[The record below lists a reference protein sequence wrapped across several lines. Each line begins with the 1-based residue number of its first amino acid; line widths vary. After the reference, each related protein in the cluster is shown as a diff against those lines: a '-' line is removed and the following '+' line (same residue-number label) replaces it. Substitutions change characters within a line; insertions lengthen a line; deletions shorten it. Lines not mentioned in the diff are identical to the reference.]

1 MMKTFYAYLNE
12 KGQDLVEYT
21 LILAFCAVLAAG
33 FTSDS
38 FHSTIK
44 AIFDKG
50 LFNDVTTHMSAGD
63 YADAYKAFSEDS
75 RRALANIGY
84 EYGRYYLDNSEK
96 DPIPNELR
104 LATDK
109 KALENI
115 ANFFLGMDY
124 ATVTKYISST
134 GNLKKGSYGEYLLL
148 LNYTDN
154 VDVENNY
161 DPYTQTYMQDTNKHT
176 TANITFENKE
186 KTKAYDI
193 IHWMMGDYGLD
204 ANGNPVGNYQEPLDF
219 AYNGTK
225 SSKRYFFSNEMIDP
239 DGTTSG
245 NTVKRNIRVSFML
258 NSSGTEVIGVQVK
271 AQRNGEDIDAL
282 KVTVEK

>member
-1 MMKTFYAYLNE
+1 MKTLYAYLNE

-21 LILAFCAVLAAG
+21 LIIAFCAVLAAG

-44 AIFDKG
+44 AVFDKG

-63 YADAYKAFSEDS
+63 YKDAYRAFSEDS
-75 RRALANIGY
+75 RRALANIQY
-84 EYGRYYLDNSEK
+84 NYGRYYLGPSEN
-96 DPIPNELR
+96 DPVPNELR
-104 LATDK
+104 LATDQ

-124 ATVTKYISST
+124 ATITKYISST
-134 GNLKKGSYGEYLLL
+134 GYLTKGKYGGDILL

-154 VDVENNY
+154 ADVENNY
-161 DPYTQTYMQDTNKHT
+161 NPYTQTYAQGA
-176 TANITFENKE
+176 ANITFENKE

-204 ANGNPVGNYQEPLDF
+204 ANGNPVGNYQETLDF
-219 AYNGTK
+219 AYKGTQ
-225 SSKRYFFSNEMIDP
+225 SNKRYFFSNEMIDP
-239 DGTTSG
+239 DGSTTG

-258 NSSGTEVIGVQVK
+258 NSDGTEVVGVKVR

>member
-1 MMKTFYAYLNE
+1 MKKLYAYLNE

-21 LILAFCAVLAAG
+21 LMLAFCAVLATG
-33 FTSDS
+33 LTSDT

-44 AIFDKG
+44 AVFDNG
-50 LFNDVTTHMSAGD
+50 VFNGVTTHMSAGD
-63 YADAYKAFSEDS
+63 YKDAYKAFSEDS
-75 RRALANIGY
+75 RRALADIGY
-84 EYGRYYLDNSEK
+84 SYGRYYLDDSTK
-96 DPIPNELR
+96 DPVPNDLR

-109 KALENI
+109 QALTNI

-124 ATVTKYISST
+124 ATLTKYISTT
-134 GNLKKGSYGEYLLL
+134 GNLGKGKYGNDILI

-161 DPYTQTYMQDTNKHT
+161 DPYTQTYTQDPNKHT
-176 TANITFENKE
+176 SANITFENKE
-186 KTKAYDI
+186 KMTANDI

-204 ANGNPVGNYQEPLDF
+204 ANGNPVGNYQETLDF
-219 AYNGTK
+219 AYKGTQ
-225 SSKRYFFSNEMIDP
+225 SNKRYFFSNEMIDP
-239 DGTTSG
+239 DGSTTG

-258 NSSGTEVIGVQVK
+258 NSAGTEVVGVK
-271 AQRNGEDIDAL
+271 IRAQRNGEDIEAL

>member
-1 MMKTFYAYLNE
+1 MMKTLYAYLNE

-21 LILAFCAVLAAG
+21 LILSFCAVLAAG

-44 AIFDKG
+44 AVFDKG

-63 YADAYKAFSEDS
+63 YKDAYRAFSEDS
-75 RRALANIGY
+75 RRALANIQY
-84 EYGRYYLDNSEK
+84 NYGRYYLGPSEN
-96 DPIPNELR
+96 DPVPNELR
-104 LATDK
+104 LATDQ

-124 ATVTKYISST
+124 ATITKYISST
-134 GNLKKGSYGEYLLL
+134 GYLTKGKYGGDILL

-154 VDVENNY
+154 ADVENNY
-161 DPYTQTYMQDTNKHT
+161 NPYTQAYAQGA
-176 TANITFENKE
+176 ANITFENKE

-204 ANGNPVGNYQEPLDF
+204 ANGNPVGDYQEPLDF